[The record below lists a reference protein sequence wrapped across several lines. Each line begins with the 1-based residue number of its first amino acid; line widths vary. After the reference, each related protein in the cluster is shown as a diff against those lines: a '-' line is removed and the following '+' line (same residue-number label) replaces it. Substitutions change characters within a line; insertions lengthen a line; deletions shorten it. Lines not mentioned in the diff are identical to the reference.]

1 MAAQNNHHLAANY
14 GLGRSLVDLPP
25 HANKVGP
32 CNGLELCNMQICPDC
47 ANVRV
52 RDDFVLFAYEAC
64 LLWCTGRI
72 HLQLLAQGWIL
83 HSVQIGYIFSYPRLK
98 FEVDFGSERYY
109 RLRRLAS
116 KSGCRRAP
124 GRLRKVARSRLATN
138 SQSALPGTKPA
149 YFYQEAP
156 CYSLPRRVLWLE
168 LSW

>member
-1 MAAQNNHHLAANY
+1 MFLFENLCCFLFIPALSLLLHNSAADFCSNY
-14 GLGRSLVDLPP
+14 PCVLSLKLREEPRLFSRALDWGRRIAGLGKSLIDLPP

-98 FEVDFGSERYY
+98 LEVDFGSERYY

-116 KSGCRRAP
+116 K
-124 GRLRKVARSRLATN
+124 
-138 SQSALPGTKPA
+138 
-149 YFYQEAP
+149 
-156 CYSLPRRVLWLE
+156 
-168 LSW
+168 